1 MFPLLLN
8 TSYLQVEA
16 YGFFIALG
24 YFAATFLSRRE
35 ARLAGQPPAPFSDTC
50 FLALGA
56 GLIGARSLFVI
67 TNLAYFRDHPDEIL
81 VFWRGGLVF
90 YGGFLL
96 AVPLCAFYLKRQRL
110 HVLPSFDILAPALAL
125 GHSIGRLGCFA
136 AGCCHGTH
144 CPYPWGVVFQGNLVE
159 PSLRGLP
166 VHPTQLYE
174 SVALL
179 LLCGLL
185 IKLRNAAAGFRAGT
199 YLTGYALIRLI
210 VEIFRGDT
218 VRGVVPGTG
227 LSTSQAIALALLTVG
242 CAILLRS
249 FRSVRRNH

>member
-8 TSYLQVEA
+8 TPYLQVEA

-24 YFAATFLSRRE
+24 YFAATLLARRE
-35 ARLAGQPPAPFSDTC
+35 ARRAGLPAAPFSDTC
-50 FLALGA
+50 FLALAA
-56 GLIGARSLFVI
+56 GLIGARALFVL
-67 TNLAYFRDHPDEIL
+67 TNLSHFRDHPAEAL

-96 AVPLCAFYLKRQRL
+96 AAPLCALYLRRQRL
-110 HVLPSFDILAPALAL
+110 AVLPSFDILAPALAL

-144 CPYPWGVVFQGNLVE
+144 CPYPWGLAFHGALVE

-174 SVALL
+174 SLALVALCATL
-179 LLCGLL
+179 V
-185 IKLRNAAAGFRAGT
+185 KLRGSGT
-199 YLTGYALIRLI
+199 GIRTGAYLSGYALIRFT

-218 VRGVVPGTG
+218 IRGALPGTG
-227 LSTSQAIALALLTVG
+227 LSTSQAFALIFLLAGSVF
-242 CAILLRS
+242 L
-249 FRSVRRNH
+249 FRGFRRVRRNH